1 MEENMNVDDN
11 AIYGFPIHATEP
23 LADAR
28 AARFVVTDAPAIA
41 ADERVVLGDLS
52 NSIREVNNR
61 IFLKAQPPELVTV
74 TSDEVSSSVM
84 RQFVV
89 TSKLAA
95 VHHGEIAGAP
105 IWAQLLV
112 DQGRDTAAQ
121 VAALTIQGRDT
132 AAEVA
137 ALTIQVR
144 DTAAQ
149 VAALTIQGRDNAAQ
163 ATAQIATINNRLA
176 NIDARHRNAQ
186 ANVAQDLVIPL
197 VAADGAIPDGFPP
210 SLSDFHDLSNAE
222 VMNLLQF
229 YDIRFR
235 PRDSQNSRRR
245 RLHQFLGIP
254 SSINKY

>member
-1 MEENMNVDDN
+1 MEENMNANGN

-41 ADERVVLGDLS
+41 ADARCVLGDLS

-149 VAALTIQGRDNAAQ
+149 VAALTIQGRDTAAQVAALTIQGRDNAAQ

-186 ANVAQDLVIPL
+186 ANVAQDLVISL
-197 VAADGAIPDGFPP
+197 VAGDGAIPDDFPP
-210 SLSDFHDLSNAE
+210 SF
-222 VMNLLQF
+222 
-229 YDIRFR
+229 
-235 PRDSQNSRRR
+235 
-245 RLHQFLGIP
+245 
-254 SSINKY
+254 

>member
-41 ADERVVLGDLS
+41 ADARCVLGDLS

-74 TSDEVSSSVM
+74 TSDEVSSSLL

-105 IWAQLLV
+105 IWAQVLF
-112 DQGRDTAAQ
+112 D
-121 VAALTIQGRDT
+121 
-132 AAEVA
+132 
-137 ALTIQVR
+137 
-144 DTAAQ
+144 
-149 VAALTIQGRDNAAQ
+149 QGRDNAAR
-163 ATAQIATINNRLA
+163 ATAQITAINNKLA

-186 ANVAQDLVIPL
+186 ANVAQDLVISL
-197 VAADGAIPDGFPP
+197 VAGDGAIPDDFPP
-210 SLSDFHDLSNAE
+210 SF
-222 VMNLLQF
+222 
-229 YDIRFR
+229 
-235 PRDSQNSRRR
+235 
-245 RLHQFLGIP
+245 
-254 SSINKY
+254 